1 MKMSVIAATLLASA
15 LSLNAHAQDAQ
26 DTQAKQDKLATA
38 TQVLIDNVAPLEMQ
52 ARIVEIDHAA
62 RTLVLEGKRGN
73 SVLIAVRP
81 DVNGFDDLKVG
92 DTVKVAYKSAFL
104 LTADKVKGGNG
115 GIRERVETQT
125 YAPGGTSYDSTRK
138 VEVVAT
144 VSKIDTKKRLVTL
157 RGATRTQTLYAN
169 PAIDLKTLKPG
180 DTVHAVFQSATAV
193 EIVPGQAV
201 AQ

>member
-1 MKMSVIAATLLASA
+1 MKTTVIAATLLVCAMNI
-15 LSLNAHAQDAQ
+15 NAHAQD
-26 DTQAKQDKLATA
+26 TEGTPAKQDKLATA
-38 TQVLIDNVAPLEMQ
+38 TQVLIDNVAPIELQ
-52 ARIVEIDHAA
+52 ARVIEIDREA
-62 RTLVLEGKRGN
+62 RTLALEGKHGN
-73 SVLIAVRP
+73 IAVIAVRP
-81 DVNGFDDLKVG
+81 DVKGFDDLKVG
-92 DTVKVAYKSAFL
+92 DTVKVAYKNAVL
-104 LTADKVKGGNG
+104 MTADKVKAGND

-125 YAPGGTSYDSTRK
+125 YAPGGTGYDATRK

-144 VSKIDTKKRLVTL
+144 VSRIDIKKRLVTL

-169 PAIDLKTLKPG
+169 PAIDLTALKPG

>member
-26 DTQAKQDKLATA
+26 DTQGKQDKLATA

-52 ARIVEIDHAA
+52 ARVVEIDRAA

-92 DTVKVAYKSAFL
+92 DTVKVGYKSAFL
-104 LTADKVKGGNG
+104 LTADKIKGGNG

-125 YAPGGTSYDSTRK
+125 YAPGGTGYDATRK

-169 PAIDLKTLKPG
+169 PAIDLKTLKAG

-201 AQ
+201 SQ